1 MGKGNISNN
10 KGKTNTLTVRGIS
23 RNRKNFTKKNN
34 SSREK
39 NAVEKRAQERANKK
53 LLLTNKNSQVL
64 PVQKKPLPAGTLIRG
79 EKTDGTRR
87 HQRQITHEG
96 HKLMTPENF
105 SALYG
110 PLPTNSGTINIT
122 SVFNDLRPGEID
134 MIALLYLEFRTTMFY
149 HGDSMWIFSTN
160 EKNIGSWKQVYLD
173 NTNVVLNRNQVI
185 VGDCVGESKSVA
197 SIYQRKNKY
206 NGPLLV
212 PAAGALSPK
221 DNISLLGAAGN
232 GKPAKNAL
240 YPFEN
245 YYDGKKGI
253 VLFANIPARI
263 TNADLNALLLDRWA
277 NWSQSGRSQL
287 INEASQKY
295 PNILTRFTTPV
306 SFSQAN
312 IANVPFLT
320 FVYNNSNINQTEY
333 TSTMSGEEKKM
344 NAAAKKKFLA
354 KKGMQTQM
362 IDHLRLLIMTN
373 KGCSRGAVR
382 HLTNML
388 ASSSAI
394 TNINIDEYNAQ
405 TKICG
410 NPLAV
415 LRSKTGACSLARF
428 FNGKYEL
435 KSELRLSQDE
445 IDASSTGIFN
455 SIFKLFT
462 NFNPS
467 SAQIFSP
474 GVWIIVDLPRM
485 PHSIL
490 IILRKGILYTIGAGY
505 DESTI
510 TTGIRGT
517 TAPLEIY
524 SPDTSMFSTSA
535 INPMYQFPGVIHGD
549 FMHVQQIRN
558 VGFYNQHVQ
567 SRLEQIIATPG
578 VIGSGRK
585 DITFKMPPSFGNY
598 HLVSNCTMPGFN
610 CTATTLWIT
619 GTGSVSDRLLVA
631 RPGEGLGGKVRSN
644 PLGTGA
650 QLMPTQPPLQV
661 LPRSQ
666 RPMTGPKPAESKM
679 DVDDDM
685 TGGRRKKRRKRKTK
699 RKKRKSKRRKRKT
712 RKRK

>member
-1 MGKGNISNN
+1 MGKGNISNK
-10 KGKTNTLTVRGIS
+10 KGKTNTGKVREI
-23 RNRKNFTKKNN
+23 RIIKNLTKKNN
-34 SSREK
+34 RSREK
-39 NAVEKRAQERANKK
+39 NAAEKRAQERANKK
-53 LLLTNKNSQVL
+53 KLLAKKNTQVL
-64 PVQKKPLPAGTLIRG
+64 PPQVGPLPPGSLIRG
-79 EKTDGTRR
+79 QPVGSLRD
-87 HQRQITHEG
+87 QRQITRQG
-96 HKLMTPENF
+96 HKEMTPENF

-110 PLPTNSGTINIT
+110 PLPTNSRTINIT
-122 SVFNDLRPGEID
+122 NVFNDLRPGEID

-149 HGDSMWIFSTN
+149 NGDSMWIFSTN

-173 NTNVVLNRNQVI
+173 NNNVVFNRNQVI
-185 VGDCVGESKSVA
+185 VGDCIGESKSVA
-197 SIYQRKNKY
+197 SMYQRKNNY

-212 PAAGALSPK
+212 PAVGALSQK

-232 GKPAKNAL
+232 DKPAKNAL

-253 VLFANIPARI
+253 VVFANIPARI
-263 TNADLNALLLDRWA
+263 TNANLNALLLDRWA
-277 NWSQSGRSQL
+277 NWSKSGRSQL

-295 PNILTRFTTPV
+295 PNILNRFTTPV
-306 SFSQAN
+306 SFPQAN

-333 TSTMSGEEKKM
+333 TTTMSGEEKKM

-394 TNINIDEYNAQ
+394 TNINIDEYNEQ

-415 LRSKTGACSLARF
+415 LRSKTGACSVARF

-435 KSELRLSQDE
+435 KPELRLSQEE
-445 IDASSTGIFN
+445 IAALSSGVFN

-505 DESTI
+505 NESTI
-510 TTGIRGT
+510 TTGLRGT

-524 SPDTSMFSTSA
+524 SPDTSMFSTST
-535 INPMYQFPGVIHGD
+535 INPIYQFPGVIHGD

-567 SRLEQIIATPG
+567 NRLEQIITTPG

-585 DITFKMPPSFGNY
+585 DITFKMPASFGNY
-598 HLVSNCTMPGFN
+598 HLISNCTMPGFN

-619 GTGSVSDRLLVA
+619 GTGGIVDHLLVA
-631 RPGEGLGGKVRSN
+631 APGGPTQKVN
-644 PLGTGA
+644 PKPLGPGA
-650 QLMPTQPPLQV
+650 PLMPTQSPLQV
-661 LPRSQ
+661 LPPGA
-666 RPMTGPKPAESKM
+666 RPMTGPKPTESKM
-679 DVDDDM
+679 DVDREDM

-699 RKKRKSKRRKRKT
+699 RKKRKSKRRKT

>member
-1 MGKGNISNN
+1 MGKGNISQN
-10 KGKTNTLTVRGIS
+10 KGKKTLTIRGIAG
-23 RNRKNFTKKNN
+23 KNFTKKNN
-34 SSREK
+34 RSREK
-39 NAVEKRAQERANKK
+39 NAAEKRAQKRANKK
-53 LLLTNKNSQVL
+53 KLLAKKNTQVL
-64 PVQKKPLPAGTLIRG
+64 PPQVGPLPPGTLIRG
-79 EKTDGTRR
+79 QPVGSLRD
-87 HQRQITHEG
+87 QRQITRQG
-96 HKLMTPENF
+96 HKEMAPENF

-110 PLPTNSGTINIT
+110 PLPTNSRTINIT
-122 SVFNDLRPGEID
+122 NVFNDLRPGEID

-173 NTNVVLNRNQVI
+173 NNNVVFNRNQVI
-185 VGDCVGESKSVA
+185 VGDCIGESKSVA
-197 SIYQRKNKY
+197 SMYQRKNNY

-212 PAAGALSPK
+212 PAVGALSQK

-232 GKPAKNAL
+232 DKPAKNAL

-253 VLFANIPARI
+253 VVFANIPARI
-263 TNADLNALLLDRWA
+263 TNANLNALLLDRWA
-277 NWSQSGRSQL
+277 IWSQSDMSQL
-287 INEASQKY
+287 ITEASQKY
-295 PNILTRFTTPV
+295 PNILNRFTTPV
-306 SFSQAN
+306 SFPQAN

-333 TSTMSGEEKKM
+333 TTTMSGEEKKM

-394 TNINIDEYNAQ
+394 TNINIDEYNEQ

-415 LRSKTGACSLARF
+415 LRSKTGACSVATF
-428 FNGKYEL
+428 FNGRYEL
-435 KSELRLSQDE
+435 KKELRLSQEE
-445 IDASSTGIFN
+445 ITASSSGVFN

-505 DESTI
+505 NESTI
-510 TTGIRGT
+510 TTGLRGT

-524 SPDTSMFSTSA
+524 SPDTSMFSTST
-535 INPMYQFPGVIHGD
+535 INPIYQFPGVIHGD

-567 SRLEQIIATPG
+567 NRLEQIITTPG
-578 VIGSGRK
+578 VVGSGRK

-598 HLVSNCTMPGFN
+598 HLISNCTMPGFN

-619 GTGSVSDRLLVA
+619 GTGGIVDHLLVA
-631 RPGEGLGGKVRSN
+631 APGGPTQKVN
-644 PLGTGA
+644 PKPLGPGA
-650 QLMPTQPPLQV
+650 PLMPTQPPLQV
-661 LPRSQ
+661 LPPGA
-666 RPMTGPKPAESKM
+666 RPMTGPQPTESKM
-679 DVDDDM
+679 DVDGEDM

-699 RKKRKSKRRKRKT
+699 RKKRKSKRRKT

>member
-1 MGKGNISNN
+1 MPKAKSVTRKLAKIRKDKSSPYAPPQPTPREIRAA
-10 KGKTNTLTVRGIS
+10 KRNT
-23 RNRKNFTKKNN
+23 
-34 SSREK
+34 
-39 NAVEKRAQERANKK
+39 QKK
-53 LLLTNKNSQVL
+53 LKQSVSNLQKAQAKNTQVL
-64 PVQKKPLPAGTLIRG
+64 PPQVGPLPTGTLIRG
-79 EKTDGTRR
+79 EETDGTRR
-87 HQRQITHEG
+87 HQRLITRNY
-96 HKLMTPENF
+96 HKLMAPENF

-110 PLPTNSGTINIT
+110 PLPTNSRTINIT
-122 SVFNDLRPGEID
+122 NVFNDLRPGEID

-173 NTNVVLNRNQVI
+173 NANAVLNRNQVI

-197 SIYQRKNKY
+197 SIYQRKNNY

-212 PAAGALSPK
+212 PAAGALSAK
-221 DNISLLGAAGN
+221 DNISLLGAEGN

-295 PNILTRFTTPV
+295 PNILNRFTTPV

-320 FVYNNSNINQTEY
+320 FVYNNSNINQTEF
-333 TSTMSGEEKKM
+333 TTTMSGEEKKM
-344 NAAAKKKFLA
+344 NAAAKKNFLA
-354 KKGMQTQM
+354 KKGIQTQM

-394 TNINIDEYNAQ
+394 TNINIDEYNEQ

-415 LRSKTGACSLARF
+415 LRSKTGACSVARL
-428 FNGKYEL
+428 FNAKYEL
-435 KSELRLSQDE
+435 KPELRLSQEE
-445 IDASSTGIFN
+445 IAASSSGIFN
-455 SIFKLFT
+455 RIFKLFT

-505 DESTI
+505 NESTI
-510 TTGIRGT
+510 TTGLRGT

-524 SPDTSMFSTSA
+524 SPDTSMFSTST

-567 SRLEQIIATPG
+567 SRLEQIIATG
-578 VIGSGRK
+578 EGSGK
-585 DITFKMPPSFGNY
+585 KNVTFKMPSSFGNY

-631 RPGEGLGGKVRSN
+631 RPGEGLAGNVRSN

-650 QLMPTQPPLQV
+650 KLMPTQPPLQV

-685 TGGRRKKRRKRKTK
+685 TGGRRKKRKKRRKRKTK
-699 RKKRKSKRRKRKT
+699 RKRNKRKRKT